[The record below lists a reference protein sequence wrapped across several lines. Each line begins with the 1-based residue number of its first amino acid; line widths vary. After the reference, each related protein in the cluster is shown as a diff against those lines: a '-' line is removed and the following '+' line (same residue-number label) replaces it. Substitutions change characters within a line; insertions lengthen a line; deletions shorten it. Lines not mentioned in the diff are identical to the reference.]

1 MRGTRT
7 AMGLIVVLIGVLV
20 GASVA
25 VAQAP
30 PPPTPA
36 PAGSTIDAVPET
48 QTHVV
53 TTGAEVVATVRTAG
67 GAPIANAA
75 VFWTESGAGQIVE
88 ADNATDAN
96 GQAVAVLTSNVASPT
111 GPPPV
116 PSTVTAY
123 LDPPATCAD
132 PPGPGVRCDAVSMV
146 WVPKQN
152 KDQPA
157 LECSGG
163 AFGALASPIIGPI
176 AEVPYVEEPCPEEGT
191 PSDPDVRRETVLDV
205 PASPAVFVGLADA
218 RTEFTST
225 HSESTSRVAGVEIG
239 GTLGVEVA
247 GSRATSRCSAN
258 GVATQELDGGQVVI
272 TMTNGTPDD
281 PTDDEIV
288 FSGIAPPNTQIP
300 LSPLIDIVLNEQL
313 PQEGGEVGPEL
324 PGEKQ
329 NRHAEGTV
337 NAVHIQI
344 LPDPISGAAIDIILG
359 HARSDIT
366 CKQHA
371 FAIDLEPETQNAD
384 VGTQATTTATVTDE
398 AGRPVV
404 GVPITWS
411 ETGEGDFVSQ
421 EATTDENGQAD
432 AVLTST
438 TPGTQTVTASVSTT
452 TTKCSVAVPPGVC
465 EDSVVI
471 IWEED
476 GGGPGEGDELRVQG
490 HAHTD
495 YDGDGKVH
503 VTKNDKGDVHIGANM
518 FDNVSDA
525 TPPTGRL
532 GYWDLRPNPPGAVRF
547 PFRCERFQV
556 ETMRR
561 LNRPEVVVQLDGVV
575 GRCFTKA
582 ASDPVFA
589 RFRMFIRDNGTN
601 PPNPDGYRVMFF
613 DNNGN
618 VVYVWEDATTVGL
631 GDLAITQV

>member
-1 MRGTRT
+1 
-7 AMGLIVVLIGVLV
+7 MGLIVVLIGVLV

-25 VAQAP
+25 VAQTPP

-36 PAGSTIDAVPET
+36 PAGSTIDAEPET

-53 TTGAEVVATVRTAG
+53 TTGAVVVATVRDAA

-75 VFWTESGAGQIVE
+75 VFWTESGVGQIVE
-88 ADNATDAN
+88 ADNATDEN
-96 GQAVAVLTSNVASPT
+96 GEAEAVLTSNQASPE

-116 PSTVTAY
+116 ASTVTAW
-123 LDPPATCAD
+123 LDPPSTCAD
-132 PPGPGVRCDAVSMV
+132 PPGPGVRCDTVSII
-146 WVPKQN
+146 WVKKQN

-163 AFGALASPIIGPI
+163 AFGVLADPAVGPI

-191 PSDPDVRRETVLDV
+191 PSDPTVRRETVLDV

-225 HSESTSRVAGVEIG
+225 HSESTSRVAGAEIG

-247 GSRATSRCSAN
+247 GARATSTCSPN
-258 GVATQELDGGQVVI
+258 GVASQELDGGQVVI
-272 TMTNGTPDD
+272 TDTMGTPDD
-281 PTDDEIV
+281 PSDDEII
-288 FSGIAPPNTQIP
+288 FSGVAPPNTEIP
-300 LSPLIDIVLNEQL
+300 LNPLINIKLNEQL

-329 NRHAEGTV
+329 NRHAEGEV
-337 NAVHIQI
+337 NAVHIEI
-344 LPDPISGAAIDIILG
+344 LPDPTSGAAINIILG

-371 FAIDLEPETQNAD
+371 FAIDLEPETQNAE

-404 GVPITWS
+404 GAPVTWEES
-411 ETGEGDFVSQ
+411 GEGEFVSK
-421 EATTDENGQAD
+421 EETTDENGEAD
-432 AVLTST
+432 AVLTSSN
-438 TPGTQTVTASVSTT
+438 PGTQTVTASVSPD
-452 TTKCSVAVPPGVC
+452 TTKCSVAAGGVC
-465 EDSVVI
+465 SDSVVI

-476 GGGPGEGDELRVQG
+476 DGGPGEGDELRVQG

-503 VTKNDKGDVHIGANM
+503 VTKNDKGDVHIGVNM
-518 FDNVSDA
+518 FDNTSDA

-547 PFRCERFQV
+547 PFRCERFIV
-556 ETMRR
+556 ETMRL
-561 LNRPEVVVQLDGVV
+561 LNRPEVVVQMDGLVN
-575 GRCFTKA
+575 RCFTKA
-582 ASDPVFA
+582 AADPVFK
-589 RFRMFIRDNGTN
+589 RFRIFIRDNGVN
-601 PPNPDGYRVMFF
+601 PPAQDGYRVIFF
-613 DNNGN
+613 DANGN
-618 VVYVWEDATTVGL
+618 VVYVWEDLTTVGL
-631 GDLAITQV
+631 GDLRISLV